1 MKYGVLLTM
10 IAIITIIIIKS
21 SVASQISTEVNSS
34 RQLIVVITPS
44 WNDLKARIYRFERSK
59 KIWLKLPGHYDAV
72 VGSKGMAWGTGFHER
87 AETDP
92 VKKEGD
98 RKAPAG
104 MFGLIKAMGYSSTA
118 PVGALFPY
126 NQIEDK
132 LHCVDDKDSR
142 YYNRI
147 VKESDLTAPAADLW
161 KSSEI
166 LKRRDDLYKWLIVV
180 DHNVKD
186 PKPGAGSCIFVHIW
200 RTAEKGTAGCTA
212 MAEND
217 VVELITWLKSEAVP
231 ALVQLPRAVYE
242 QYWKQWDL
250 PAPAMFLQ

>member
-1 MKYGVLLTM
+1 MKYAAILTM
-10 IAIITIIIIKS
+10 IAIITIITIKS
-21 SVASQISTEVNSS
+21 SIASEPSSIPASS
-34 RQLIVVITPS
+34 RQLILVITPS
-44 WNDLKARIYRFERSK
+44 WNDLKARMYRFERSERN
-59 KIWLKLPGHYDAV
+59 WRKLPGYYDAV
-72 VGSKGMAWGTGFHER
+72 VGSKGMAWGIEFHVS

-98 RKAPAG
+98 RKAPSG
-104 MFGLIKAMGYSSTA
+104 KFGLIKAMGYSSA
-118 PVGALFPY
+118 PPVGAIFPY

-166 LKRRDDLYKWLIVV
+166 MKRKDDLYKWIIVV

-186 PKPGAGSCIFVHIW
+186 PKPGAGSCIFIHVW
-200 RTAEKGTAGCTA
+200 RSAEKGTAGCTA
-212 MAEND
+212 MAEKD
-217 VVELITWLKSEAVP
+217 VVELITWLKSDFDPV
-231 ALVQLPRAVYE
+231 LVQLPQAVYE

-250 PAPAMFLQ
+250 PAPTMFLQ